1 MTKIMF
7 ENFKVANFY
16 IVLNNMLSLY
26 ATGKINGVVI
36 KIGAGTTWATP
47 IVNGNLLP
55 HSFNVI

>member
-1 MTKIMF
+1 MF

-26 ATGKINGVVI
+26 ATGKITGVVI